1 MKKPKAPSYARL
13 SPLAK
18 GRIVGLGEAGTRR
31 DDIAKMVKKKDGSS
45 PSLITVDT
53 VLQQFEA
60 DPQWSG
66 VEDRTAGGRPQDG
79 TTVQAAKIKKIL
91 LRDVGKFVV
100 SATHVKRNLTE
111 LRRVPDRTI
120 QRTFHSLGY
129 SYFYRRARRQLV
141 TRTNQLGL
149 SIVIGC
155 SSKIRPS

>member
-1 MKKPKAPSYARL
+1 MLKLQSVPVQCQSLHNSCVMKKPKAPSYARL

-18 GRIVGLGEAGTRR
+18 GRIVGLREAGTRR
-31 DDIAKMVKKKDGSS
+31 DDIAEMVKKNDGSS

-100 SATHVKRNLTE
+100 SATHVGTYLGRHRWVRYMNS
-111 LRRVPDRTI
+111 RRTPRG
-120 QRTFHSLGY
+120 RCSLLQ
-129 SYFYRRARRQLV
+129 S
-141 TRTNQLGL
+141 
-149 SIVIGC
+149 
-155 SSKIRPS
+155 